1 MPDTPEKNSP
11 GGPDIKNQNSS
22 GLNVPS
28 NDDTPVN
35 FQMASNSLPSFWHAN
50 PQLWFKQAEIIM
62 SSSRIS
68 NDESKFN
75 HIVKYLN
82 ESQSSLVSDII
93 LNPPPQNKYKK
104 LKETL
109 IKRCEESE
117 MRRIQTVLQA
127 VEMGN
132 HSPSSFHRQLLRMA
146 GDSSALNA
154 ELIKKLWIA
163 RLPPTIGAILIGK
176 EEDDI
181 SNLYEHA
188 DRIWGMSNP
197 FNNPFCANF
206 DLYNPSSSKSKF
218 QAHVSVPQSNNSQQ
232 SQNVYETSELVKSID
247 ALRARIDR
255 FESKFH
261 NSSNNRNRSS
271 SRNNRNRSNSR
282 SNRDHPFCWYHYKF
296 GVKAKKCN
304 KDNCKFQSNNG
315 SSSGN

>member
-1 MPDTPEKNSP
+1 MPDSPEKNPP
-11 GGPDIKNQNSS
+11 GGSDIKNQDQFGSS
-22 GLNVPS
+22 LNVPPIS
-28 NDDTPVN
+28 DVTPLN

-62 SSSRIS
+62 HSSRIS
-68 NDESKFN
+68 NDETKFN

-93 LNPPPQNKYKK
+93 LNPPLQNKYKK

-206 DLYNPSSSKSKF
+206 DLYPSSSKS
-218 QAHVSVPQSNNSQQ
+218 QAHATVPQSNNSQQ
-232 SQNVYETSELVKSID
+232 SHNVYEISELVKSID
-247 ALRARIDR
+247 ALRSRIDR
-255 FESKFH
+255 FESKFQ
-261 NSSNNRNRSS
+261 NNSNNRSRSS
-271 SRNNRNRSNSR
+271 SRNNRNRSNSH

-304 KDNCKFQSNNG
+304 KENCKFQSNNC

>member
-1 MPDTPEKNSP
+1 MGNDTKPENTSDSNKKVNDNSE
-11 GGPDIKNQNSS
+11 SS
-22 GLNVPS
+22 TSENATGQINNGS
-28 NDDTPVN
+28 I
-35 FQMASNSLPSFWHAN
+35 FQMASNALPSFWHAN

-62 SSSRIS
+62 SSSRIT

-93 LNPPPQNKYKK
+93 LNPPLQNKFQK

-132 HSPSSFHRQLLRMA
+132 HSPSSFHRQLIRMA

-154 ELIKKLWIA
+154 ELIKKLWIS
-163 RLPPTIGAILIGK
+163 RLPPMIGAVLIGK
-176 EEDDI
+176 EDDDI
-181 SNLYEHA
+181 ADLYEHA

-197 FNNPFCANF
+197 FNNPFCASF
-206 DLYNPSSSKSKF
+206 DMRGSSTSKCVAPIVAT
-218 QAHVSVPQSNNSQQ
+218 QLNSQQ
-232 SQNVYETSELVKSID
+232 SQNVGMSELIQSID
-247 ALRARIDR
+247 ALRIRIEKFETNFQNRAR
-255 FESKFH
+255 
-261 NSSNNRNRSS
+261 NRNNKSRSS
-271 SRNNRNRSNSR
+271 SRQRSNSR

-296 GVKAKKCN
+296 GKNAKKCN
-304 KDNCKFQSNNG
+304 RDNCKFDSNRD
-315 SSSGN
+315 SGNC